1 MSWYRKA
8 KQVIAL
14 RKNMLRADIHVHAG
28 DVADFTDD
36 QVRNATIKSILSAA
50 IIKGLDIIGIVAH
63 DGPYMGQAAIQIAS
77 SEGLDLWVVSCQEY
91 VCSDKIRIIAYNLE
105 KPLPANMDYKT
116 AAEYTHKNNGLIM
129 LVDLTRR
136 QAQVVNKFVNTSAA
150 PDAIELYN
158 AAVGWYMDI
167 DIEQSY
173 FQFMNSAAKSAKML
187 EEPNVYTLIS
197 RKDIEKLGFIP
208 PGAGKDYVPK
218 YLKRQDV
225 ADEQEAQQAAQAQ
238 PQVQGVGGNV

>member
-36 QVRNATIKSILSAA
+36 QVRNLTIKSILSAA
-50 IIKGLDIIGIVAH
+50 IIKGLDVIGIVAH
-63 DGPYMGQAAIQIAS
+63 DGPYMGQAAIQIAT
-77 SEGLDLWVVSCQEY
+77 SEAIDLWVVSGQEY
-91 VCSDKIRIIAYNLE
+91 VCSDKIRIIAYNLA

-116 AAEYTHKNNGLIM
+116 AAEYIHKNKGLVM
-129 LVDLTRR
+129 VVDLTRR
-136 QAQVVNKFVNTSAA
+136 QAQIVNKLVNTPSA

-173 FQFMNSAAKSAKML
+173 FQFMNSAAKNAKML
-187 EEPNVYTLIS
+187 EETNVYTLIS

-218 YLKRQDV
+218 YLRRQDV
-225 ADEQEAQQAAQAQ
+225 ADEQAAQQTQ
-238 PQVQGVGGNV
+238 PQGVGGNV

>member
-8 KQVIAL
+8 KQVVAL

-28 DVADFTDD
+28 DTADFTDD
-36 QVRNATIKSILSAA
+36 QVRNQTIKSILSAA
-50 IIKGLDIIGIVAH
+50 IIKGLDVIGIVAH
-63 DGPYMGQAAIQIAS
+63 DGPFMGQAAIQIAS
-77 SEGLDLWVVSCQEY
+77 SEAIDIWVVSGQEY
-91 VCSDKIRIIAYNLE
+91 VCSDKIRIIAYNLQ
-105 KPLPANMDYKT
+105 KPLVPNMDYKT
-116 AAEYTHKNNGLIM
+116 AAEYIHKNKGLVM
-129 LVDLTRR
+129 VVDLTRR
-136 QAQVVNKFVNTSAA
+136 QAQIVNNLVNTPSA

-173 FQFMNSAAKSAKML
+173 FQFMNSAAKNAKML
-187 EEPNVYTLIS
+187 EETNVYTLIS

-218 YLKRQDV
+218 YLRRQDV
-225 ADEQEAQQAAQAQ
+225 EDEQAAQAQ
-238 PQVQGVGGNV
+238 QPQQGGLGGNV